1 MSAHRCCASAAG
13 GSDCETITAR
23 TTEGDPQ
30 LPTFARR
37 CLNLTGWLLPGTV
50 LALLPK
56 CPMCL
61 AAYIAMGTGV
71 GLSVSAASSLQI
83 LLVIMCVTSLS
94 YFAATRVCRIT
105 MLLITTK
112 GTA

>member
-1 MSAHRCCASAAG
+1 MNVHPCREVASS
-13 GSDCETITAR
+13 GSRRETIGVW
-23 TTEGDPQ
+23 TTDGSLH

-37 CLNLTGWLLPGTV
+37 CLSSAAWMIPGAI

-71 GLSVSAASSLQI
+71 GFSLSTATYLRI
-83 LLVIMCVTSLS
+83 LLVILCVTSLS
-94 YFAATRVCRIT
+94 YLAARC
-105 MLLITTK
+105 MHHLITQ
-112 GTA
+112 